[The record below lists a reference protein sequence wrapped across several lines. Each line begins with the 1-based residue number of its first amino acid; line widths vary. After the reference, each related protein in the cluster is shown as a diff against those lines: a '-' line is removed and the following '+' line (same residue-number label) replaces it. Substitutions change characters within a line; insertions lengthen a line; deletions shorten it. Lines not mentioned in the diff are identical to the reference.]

1 MFRSAAIAF
10 PKHGRMLS
18 EQALRLLGGVGMKS
32 NLVGYVC
39 RAKVHVGASR
49 NPGVPPG
56 SPVTVYEGEW
66 AYCPAGAPTEHDWE
80 AVEPRSL
87 AAVKLVRVGRPRE
100 GAHEDSRSS
109 RA

>member
-1 MFRSAAIAF
+1 
-10 PKHGRMLS
+10 
-18 EQALRLLGGVGMKS
+18 MKS

-39 RAKVHVGASR
+39 RAKVHVDASR
-49 NPGVPPG
+49 NPGVQAG

-66 AYCPAGAPTEHDWE
+66 AYCSAGGLSEHDWE

-87 AAVKLVRVGRPRE
+87 AALKLVQSGRLRE
-100 GAHEDSRSS
+100 VAPEDSRSS